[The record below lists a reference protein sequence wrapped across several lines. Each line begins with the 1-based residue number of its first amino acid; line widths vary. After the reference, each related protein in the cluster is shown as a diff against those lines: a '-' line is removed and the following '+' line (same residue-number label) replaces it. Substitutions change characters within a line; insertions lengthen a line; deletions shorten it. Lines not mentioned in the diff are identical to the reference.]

1 MRVVP
6 DGIISEA
13 DGLILALLLGRHIW
27 RWYIKSLCTTCSSDL
42 APPKSFIFTVITH
55 IIHSHLTTPKPQGCW
70 GGDSERFWRLHAW
83 DHYQSTVMD
92 YLNGQ
97 PVTVNVCPD
106 ISCKV
111 LVPWWNI
118 AAAWIVLPNWLSQC
132 VHYNPILFLFA
143 CLSSYLASKVTC
155 LFFLYLFW
163 QW

>member
-1 MRVVP
+1 MGWSWLFYLE
-6 DGIISEA
+6 DIFEGGILS
-13 DGLILALLLGRHIW
+13 LCALLAAQTWLHR
-27 RWYIKSLCTTCSSDL
+27 
-42 APPKSFIFTVITH
+42 KSFIFTVITH

-70 GGDSERFWRLHAW
+70 GGDSARFWRLHAW

-155 LFFLYLFW
+155 FFFIFILTVVKLKDST
-163 QW
+163 Q